1 MTEEEIAIIFSVVKF
16 VRKNG
21 LEDEAIIKILRML
34 RFWEGRLSIKNL
46 KYEDGYVITNI
57 MVFDEDIEDV
67 IDSFILKNPDS
78 YYDEEDGYVGIKV
91 D

>member
-1 MTEEEIAIIFSVVKF
+1 MTEEEIAIIFAVVKF

-67 IDSFILKNPDS
+67 IDSFIVNNPDS